1 MKTTK
6 KITAVLLMILVL
18 FTCIPMNVF
27 AAESYSTEEKLSY
40 SSNNV
45 IGDTIVNAIDDTNQ
59 EVNDNGGN
67 GVFGLSLDNLTANV
81 ALSAPD
87 NSILLV
93 AIYDEET
100 DYMVTSG
107 KTSVNS
113 DTQTIEVPLAECDLP
128 NYYIIKAFILNSD
141 FSPVCNHYENK
152 EYTKAYEAFFAQDIF
167 DFDEEKVINFD
178 AGYETNFAVVHD
190 DSVVVSYSE
199 NENIVVTDDYENGI
213 YVFENATE
221 EITTLEY
228 GDILYYVYGDG
239 EEEYI
244 LTKVGTVETN
254 GNLTTVTSAN
264 ECEMSELFAYID
276 IDSSKLETPQ
286 TYGAEFDDEGGQ
298 LNEEKSY
305 PITSGSKAKEFKGDN
320 YSLKLSVSGDI
331 TFHIKFH
338 YDFKWFGKDYYLF
351 EYWVGVNANANAT
364 FNASG
369 SFTKKCTMINTD
381 IPIFYGIDVHVEV
394 NLTISAS
401 ASIEIKG
408 DINFTMKNGAS
419 RESGGVQNKIE
430 QKPTVEFNL
439 DISGKYSISVTP
451 ELVIGFKIIKVFAV
465 DMSVPVAVS
474 TSGTLYVPT
483 SNEELQKHT
492 CKICVAGTSDVT
504 VKLNITVKFLTK
516 NIITVTPAL
525 KNIPL
530 GNYYIS
536 LNNGINFGWGN
547 CPRNSDGNSG
557 SGGEIG
563 DNTGNTGGNTSG
575 GNGSGSGYNSSLLEE
590 EIIKDITGTCG
601 DNLIWTLY
609 TDGELV
615 ISGKGEMYDYTG
627 LNSSPWG
634 KYIKKVTLGKD
645 VTSIGNYAFY
655 GNTWLQSIVLP
666 DGLQE
671 IGESAF
677 GWCYGLEE
685 VRIPQNVKKIG
696 KNAFNYCSS
705 LQKIVVHPYNNYYSS
720 DEHGVLFNK
729 DKTILMQYPSGN
741 HLELYNIPE
750 GVIEIEPWAFSYFGA
765 YGVAMPSS
773 VEKIGE
779 YAFWDS
785 FADKIELSEGLR
797 IIDPYAFYRGNAAQ
811 GIIIPSTVTSIG
823 EYAFSCSRVGSVNI
837 SSGITT
843 IVDHMFEDCH
853 NLKSVTLPESIVRIE
868 NSAFYDCPNLSN
880 IEMPN
885 NLMYLGEGAFSGC
898 DSLTQFV
905 VPEGITKLCKG
916 TFSGCDNL
924 TSVTIPKSVRNI
936 EVGVFSSCKKL
947 RTVNYTGPE
956 EQWVAIFIDSNNAPL
971 ESATKVFNYV
981 PESNIENS
989 DEAQVSVANFSLLRS
1004 LVPVT
1009 VDYDAISKSKT
1020 ITNADIGYG
1029 YLIVVVKN
1037 AKADDLLSSDN
1048 LLYIDQKI
1056 ATDTTLSLEYTIPA
1070 DTATHSVIV
1079 FSSYSILKPHEH
1091 EYIITERPVTC
1102 TQPGGTVYVCECGY
1116 TYMDNVIEATGHDYT
1131 VTSTEPTC
1139 TQKGEQI
1146 FTCRCGYSYTD
1157 EVSALGHDL
1166 GDFLQIKAPTCT
1178 EKGIEKSECSRCD
1191 YFETKDVPAN
1201 KHNYKA
1207 VITPATCH
1215 STGFTTNTCLAC
1227 GDSYTSNPTNVIPH
1241 TIGDWYVMTPAG
1253 CESTGTKQRNC
1264 SECDY
1269 SETQEIPATGHD
1281 FDGSVCKNCNFD
1293 RADSCGCKCH
1303 KTGIISKI
1311 IWFITNFF
1319 NKLLKKN
1326 QVCDCGKV
1334 HF

>member
-45 IGDTIVNAIDDTNQ
+45 IGDAIVNAIDDTNQ
-59 EVNDNGGN
+59 EVNDNGGY

-128 NYYIIKAFILNSD
+128 DYYIIKAFILNSD

-152 EYTKAYEAFFAQDIF
+152 EYTKAYEAFFAQDVF

-190 DSVVVSYSE
+190 DSVVVAYTE

-213 YVFENATE
+213 YVFENANE
-221 EITTLEY
+221 QITSLVY

-254 GNLTTVTSAN
+254 GNLTTVTSAD

-305 PITSGSKAKEFKGDN
+305 PITSGSKAKEFKGNN

-338 YDFKWFGKDYYLF
+338 YDFKWFGKDYYMF

-369 SFTKKCTMINTD
+369 AFTKKCSMINTD

-408 DINFTMKNGAS
+408 DINFAMKNGAS

-430 QKPTVEFNL
+430 QKPTVKFNL
-439 DISGKYSISVTP
+439 DISGKYSISITP

-483 SNEELQKHT
+483 SNEELQKHS

-504 VKLNITVKFLTK
+504 VKLNITVKFLAK
-516 NIITVTPAL
+516 NIITVTPAS
-525 KNIPL
+525 KKIPL
-530 GNYYIS
+530 GDYYIS
-536 LNNGINFGWGN
+536 LNNGIKFGWGN
-547 CPRNSDGNSG
+547 CPKNSDGNSG
-557 SGGEIG
+557 SGGGTG

-575 GNGSGSGYNSSLLEE
+575 GNGSGSGYNSSLWEE
-590 EIIKDITGTCG
+590 EITKDITGTCG
-601 DNLIWTLY
+601 DNLTWTLY

-615 ISGKGEMYDYTG
+615 ISGKGDMIDFKADWP
-627 LNSSPWG
+627 NFVIAPPWYNC
-634 KYIKKVTLGKD
+634 KYNIKKVTLGKE
-645 VTSIGNYAFY
+645 VTSIGDYAFY
-655 GNTWLQSIVLP
+655 GCTQLESINIPKNIERIGKQAFWWCNEVKGEIIIP
-666 DGLQE
+666 ESVVE
-671 IGESAF
+671 IGE
-677 GWCYGLEE
+677 
-685 VRIPQNVKKIG
+685 
-696 KNAFNYCSS
+696 NAFVYGY
-705 LQKIVVHPYNNYYSS
+705 QIEKFIVDKENKYYSS
-720 DEHGVLFNK
+720 DENGALFNK
-729 DKTILMQYPSGN
+729 DKTVLIQYPASTTYVD
-741 HLELYNIPE
+741 LYSVPE
-750 GVIEIEPWAFSYFGA
+750 SVKEIKSYAFSYGCF
-765 YGVAMPSS
+765 METLIIPNS
-773 VEKIGE
+773 VQKIGE
-779 YAFWDS
+779 WAFCQS
-785 FADKIELSEGLR
+785 SAKK
-797 IIDPYAFYRGNAAQ
+797 
-811 GIIIPSTVTSIG
+811 IIIKGGLSSIEPYTFYNCHAKEIVLPNSVTSIG
-823 EYAFSCSRVGSVNI
+823 EAAFESCFNLNSVLLSENM
-837 SSGITT
+837 
-843 IVDHMFEDCH
+843 D
-853 NLKSVTLPESIVRIE
+853 RIE
-868 NSAFYDCPNLSN
+868 NGAFKMCANLSN
-880 IEMPN
+880 IKMPS
-885 NLMYLGEGAFSGC
+885 NLVYLGEEAFSGC
-898 DSLTQFV
+898 YSLTHFV

-924 TSVTIPKSVRNI
+924 ISVTIPQSVRNI
-936 EVGVFSSCKKL
+936 EAGVFSSCKKL
-947 RTVNYTGPE
+947 ITVNYAGPE
-956 EQWVAIFIDSNNAPL
+956 EQWNAIFIDSNNAPL
-971 ESATKVFNYV
+971 ESANKVFNYV

-1070 DTATHSVIV
+1070 DTVTHSVIV
-1079 FSSYSILKPHEH
+1079 FCSDNILKDHDH
-1091 EYIITERPVTC
+1091 EYVISEIPVTC
-1102 TQPGGTVYVCECGY
+1102 TQSGGTVYKCACGY
-1116 TYMDNVIEATGHDYT
+1116 EYIDDEVEATGHNYEIT
-1131 VTSTEPTC
+1131 GSEATC
-1139 TQKGEQI
+1139 TQSGEKI
-1146 FTCRCGYSYTD
+1146 YACTVCGDSYTN

-1166 GDFLQIKAPTCT
+1166 SNFIQIKAPTCT
-1178 EKGIEKSECSRCD
+1178 EKGVETAECSRCD
-1191 YFETKDVPAN
+1191 YFETKDIPAN

-1207 VITPATCH
+1207 VVTPATCH
-1215 STGFTTNTCLAC
+1215 SSGYTTNTCVVC
-1227 GDSYTSNPTNVIPH
+1227 GDSYTSDPTNVLPH
-1241 TIGDWYVMTPAG
+1241 TIGDWYVITPSA
-1253 CESTGTKQRNC
+1253 CELIGTKQRDC
-1264 SECDY
+1264 LECDY
-1269 SETQEIPATGHD
+1269 FETQEIPATGHD
-1281 FDGSVCKNCNFD
+1281 FDGSACKNCDFD
-1293 RADSCGCKCH
+1293 KADTCDCNCH
-1303 KTGIISKI
+1303 AGGIKGFFFKLILFFQKI
-1311 IWFITNFF
+1311 F
-1319 NKLLKKN
+1319 KKN
-1326 QVCDCGKV
+1326 RVCEGCGIY
-1334 HF
+1334 HY